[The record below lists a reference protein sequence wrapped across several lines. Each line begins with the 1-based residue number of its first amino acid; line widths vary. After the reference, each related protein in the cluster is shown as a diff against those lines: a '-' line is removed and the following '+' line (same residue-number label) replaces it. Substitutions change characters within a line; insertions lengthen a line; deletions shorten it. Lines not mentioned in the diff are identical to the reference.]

1 MSACNLVN
9 PSCKYAIDIMR
20 YENEKKSER
29 GKKYHTH
36 DRPTAAQTK
45 NILYVA
51 KAEII
56 EKDQ

>member
-1 MSACNLVN
+1 
-9 PSCKYAIDIMR
+9 MR
-20 YENEKKSER
+20 RRARDVKST
-29 GKKYHTH
+29 TH